1 MLDAEHE
8 QVAEA
13 AWVAAGGRGFMQD
26 AVGAQRL
33 GPAGQVQGGKS
44 VIGLRRDHGSVS
56 VFVVAIAAALI
67 VVLGLVIDGGRML
80 AGHRR
85 TRNLAAQAA
94 RAGAQEVV
102 TPTAGGRPM
111 LDQVRAPQR
120 AQSFLVAA
128 GARGS
133 ARVVCRAGICDRI
146 EVTVDDT
153 IDMSI
158 LGAFGVAHRDV
169 SDTVTVR
176 LATGI
181 TSEGG

>member
-1 MLDAEHE
+1 MRGARLP
-8 QVAEA
+8 
-13 AWVAAGGRGFMQD
+13 GRGD
-26 AVGAQRL
+26 R
-33 GPAGQVQGGKS
+33 
-44 VIGLRRDHGSVS
+44 GSVS
-56 VFVVAIAAALI
+56 VFIVTIAAALI

-94 RAGAQEVV
+94 RVGAQEV
-102 TPTAGGRPM
+102 TLPRAGGRPA
-111 LDQVRAPQR
+111 LDPVRAPQR
-120 AQSFLVAA
+120 ARSFLAAA

-133 ARVVCRAGICDRI
+133 ARLICGGGACDRI
-146 EVTVDDT
+146 EVRVTDTV
-153 IDMSI
+153 DMSI
-158 LGAFGVAHRDV
+158 LGAFGVSDRTV